1 MSQPEWPSTPS
12 PSRVSHPATKS
23 GRRDPGLAGAVRRLR
38 EDWAAAGRALSGS
51 PGTGNSAS
59 GRARSLRALD
69 AQPRRPSDLVW
80 PRQRPLL
87 GLRLGV
93 HLGSPG
99 AGLQG
104 KALIKAER
112 SPRFHSRPSEA
123 RSPDPPKNRRLF
135 SVESQKSALGF
146 SVCPRE
152 GERVGGARP
161 AGILQEHPDLSP
173 RPRNMCLLEGP
184 GRLLVFLIS
193 ETGDWTLAL
202 LSVNSLARK
211 WYWPTDLEF
220 GTNSRSPEPHQ
231 KVTSI
236 PSAWGRGRK

>member
-1 MSQPEWPSTPS
+1 MAGET
-12 PSRVSHPATKS
+12 RVSPGQRGACAGTEPPLAARFPAAQEPAARLL
-23 GRRDPGLAGAVRRLR
+23 GVRGAC
-38 EDWAAAGRALSGS
+38 ALWTLS
-51 PGTGNSAS
+51 
-59 GRARSLRALD
+59 LD
-69 AQPRRPSDLVW
+69 ARLTWPG

-104 KALIKAER
+104 KALIRAER
-112 SPRFHSRPSEA
+112 TPRFHPRPSEA

-161 AGILQEHPDLSP
+161 AGVLQEHPDLSP

-193 ETGDWTLAL
+193 ETGDWKLA

-211 WYWPTDLEF
+211 WYWPTDLES
-220 GTNSRSPEPHQ
+220 GTNSRSREPHQ